1 VVNCQSR
8 NRPLTFLSLSGYT
21 DVIIYPLTELRFGNV
36 QRARRNKRMQDT
48 SISIREGLSFD
59 DVLLLPRDTDINPA
73 DVDPRT
79 IIARDIQLR
88 APILSSPMDR
98 VTEAR
103 MAIAMARE
111 GGLGI
116 IHRNLTPEQQAQE
129 VDKVKRSEHGIIVD
143 PISLP
148 PDKTLQDALGMMER
162 YHISGVPIT
171 EPATGR
177 LVGILTNRDIRFET
191 DFTRPIHQVMT
202 SERTRHGG
210 LITAP
215 LGTTLE
221 QAQEILQA
229 HRIEKLPIVDENM
242 RLLGLI
248 TIKDIQK
255 VRQFP
260 NATKDGRG
268 RLRCGAAIGPLR
280 DPIGRTAALVEAG
293 VDLIVIDAAHGQ
305 SRGVLNALRLV
316 KSEFPAL
323 PVIAGNVATA
333 EGARALI
340 EAGADGIRVGLGAGS
355 ICTTRIVSGVGVPQL
370 TAVMECADE
379 ARRYNVPVIADGGI
393 RWSGD
398 ATKALAAGAAAIMVG
413 NMLAGTQEAPGEVIL
428 YQGRAF
434 KDYRGMGS
442 EAAMREGSS
451 DRYGQTS
458 SARFVP
464 EGVEG
469 RVPYKGAVHDT
480 IHQLLGGIRSGMG
493 YIGAHT
499 IAELQDRA
507 QFIRNTGA
515 GLRES
520 HVHDVWITKE
530 PPNYSS
536 EYSGSDLPHE

>member
-1 VVNCQSR
+1 MGETM
-8 NRPLTFLSLSGYT
+8 LETGLS
-21 DVIIYPLTELRFGNV
+21 V
-36 QRARRNKRMQDT
+36 
-48 SISIREGLSFD
+48 REGLSFD
-59 DVLLLPRDTDINPA
+59 DVLLLPRDTDVTPGE
-73 DVDPRT
+73 VDPRT
-79 IIARDIQLR
+79 IVAADIALR

-116 IHRNLTPEQQAQE
+116 IHRNMSPEMQAEE

-148 PDKTLQDALGMMER
+148 PDKTIFEALQLMER

-171 EPATGR
+171 EPHTGR

-191 DFTRPIHQVMT
+191 EFSRPIHQVMT
-202 SERTRHGG
+202 SDDSRRGG
-210 LITAP
+210 LVTAP

-221 QAQEILQA
+221 QAQEILQQ
-229 HRIEKLPIVDENM
+229 HRIEKLPIVDNNR

-260 NATKDGRG
+260 NATKDARG

-280 DPIGRTAALVEAG
+280 DPVGRTAALAEAG

-305 SRGVLNALRLV
+305 SRGVLNALRAV
-316 KSEFPAL
+316 KSEFPDL
-323 PVIAGNVATA
+323 PVIAGNVATR
-333 EGARALI
+333 EGARELV

-370 TAVMECADE
+370 TAVIDCALE
-379 ARRYNVPVIADGGI
+379 AQRRGIPVIADGGI

-398 ATKALAAGAAAIMVG
+398 AVKALAAGAAAVMVG

-428 YQGRAF
+428 YQGRAY

-451 DRYGQTS
+451 DRYGQAST
-458 SARFVP
+458 ARFVP

-469 RVPYKGAVHDT
+469 RVPYKGALGDT
-480 IHQLLGGIRSGMG
+480 IHQLMGGIRSGMG
-493 YIGAHT
+493 YIGAHN
-499 IAELQDRA
+499 IEELHERA
-507 QFIRNTGA
+507 QFMRITGA
-515 GLRES
+515 SLRES

-536 EYSGSDLPHE
+536 EYAMNDIPRE

>member
-1 VVNCQSR
+1 MQE
-8 NRPLTFLSLSGYT
+8 
-21 DVIIYPLTELRFGNV
+21 TE
-36 QRARRNKRMQDT
+36 
-48 SISIREGLSFD
+48 ISIREGLSFD
-59 DVLLLPRDTDINPA
+59 DVLLLPRDTDITPGE
-73 DVDPRT
+73 VDPRT
-79 IIARDIQLR
+79 VVAGDITLR
-88 APILSSPMDR
+88 SPILSSPMDR

-116 IHRNLTPEQQAQE
+116 IHRNMSPEAQAQE

-148 PDKTLQDALGMMER
+148 PDKTIRDALQIMER

-171 EPATGR
+171 EPETGR

-191 DFTRPIHQVMT
+191 DFARPISDIMT
-202 SERTRHGG
+202 SDSSPKGG
-210 LITAP
+210 LVTAP

-221 QAQEILQA
+221 QAQNILQQ
-229 HRIEKLPIVDENM
+229 HRIEKLPIVDSN
-242 RLLGLI
+242 RKLLGLI

-260 NATKDGRG
+260 NATKDARG

-280 DPIGRTAALVEAG
+280 DPVGRTAALVEAG
-293 VDLIVIDAAHGQ
+293 VDLIVIDAAHGH
-305 SRGVLNALRLV
+305 SRGVLNALRAV
-316 KSEFPAL
+316 KSEFPNL
-323 PVIAGNVATA
+323 LVIAGNAATA
-333 EGARALI
+333 EGARDLAQ
-340 EAGADGIRVGLGAGS
+340 AGADALRVGLGGGS

-370 TAVMECADE
+370 TAIMDCAKE
-379 ARRYNVPVIADGGI
+379 AARYGIPVIADGGI

-398 ATKALAAGAAAIMVG
+398 AVKALAAGASAIMVG
-413 NMLAGTQEAPGEVIL
+413 NMLAGAQEAPGEVIL
-428 YQGRAF
+428 YQGRAY

-451 DRYGQTS
+451 DRYGQAST
-458 SARFVP
+458 AQFVP

-469 RVPYKGAVHDT
+469 RVPYKGALHDT
-480 IHQLLGGIRSGMG
+480 IHQLMGGIRSGMG

-499 IAELQDRA
+499 IADLHERA
-507 QFIRNTGA
+507 QFMRISGA
-515 GLRES
+515 SLRES

-536 EYSGSDLPHE
+536 EYAMNDIPRE

>member
-1 VVNCQSR
+1 M
-8 NRPLTFLSLSGYT
+8 LME
-21 DVIIYPLTELRFGNV
+21 TEIG
-36 QRARRNKRMQDT
+36 
-48 SISIREGLSFD
+48 IREGLSFD
-59 DVLLLPRDTDINPA
+59 DVLLMPRDTDVTPG

-79 IIARDIQLR
+79 TIAADITLR

-116 IHRNLTPEQQAQE
+116 LHRNMTPEAQAQE

-148 PDKTLQDALGMMER
+148 PDKTIREALQMMER

-171 EPATGR
+171 EPHTGK

-191 DFTRPIHQVMT
+191 DFTRPIHQIMT
-202 SERTRHGG
+202 SDQSRPGG
-210 LITAP
+210 LVTAK

-221 QAQEILQA
+221 QAQDILQR
-229 HRIEKLPIVDENM
+229 HRIEKLPIVDDN
-242 RLLGLI
+242 RKLLGLI

-260 NATKDGRG
+260 NATKDARG

-280 DPIGRTAALVEAG
+280 DPVGRTAALVEAG

-305 SRGVLNALRLV
+305 ARGVMNALRSV
-316 KSEFPAL
+316 KGEYPDL

-333 EGARALI
+333 DGVRDLI

-370 TAVMECADE
+370 TAIMDCARE
-379 ARRYNVPVIADGGI
+379 ARRHGVPVIADGGI

-398 ATKALAAGAAAIMVG
+398 AVKALAAGASAIMVG
-413 NMLAGTQEAPGEVIL
+413 NMLAGAQEAPGEVIL
-428 YQGRAF
+428 YQGRAY

-451 DRYGQTS
+451 DRYGQS
-458 SARFVP
+458 STATFVP

-469 RVPYKGAVHDT
+469 RVPYKGALHDT

-499 IAELQDRA
+499 IEDLHDRA
-507 QFIRNTGA
+507 QFMRITGA
-515 GLRES
+515 SLRES

-536 EYSGSDLPHE
+536 EYAMSDIPRE

>member
-1 VVNCQSR
+1 
-8 NRPLTFLSLSGYT
+8 
-21 DVIIYPLTELRFGNV
+21 
-36 QRARRNKRMQDT
+36 MQET
-48 SISIREGLSFD
+48 TALIREGLSFD
-59 DVLLLPRDTDINPA
+59 DVLLSPRDSDVTPA
-73 DVDPRT
+73 EVDPRT
-79 IIARDIQLR
+79 TIARGFTLR

-116 IHRNLTPEQQAQE
+116 IHRNMTPELQAQE

-148 PDKTLQDALGMMER
+148 PDKTIKEAIQLMDR

-171 EPATGR
+171 EPGTQR

-191 DFTRPIHQVMT
+191 NYSRQIRDVMT
-202 SERTRHGG
+202 TDASRRDG
-210 LITAP
+210 LVTAS

-229 HRIEKLPIVDENM
+229 HRIEKLPIVDEN
-242 RLLGLI
+242 RKLLGLI

-260 NATKDGRG
+260 NATKDSRG

-293 VDLIVIDAAHGQ
+293 VDMIVIDAAHGH
-305 SRGVLNALRLV
+305 SRGVLNALRAV
-316 KSEFPAL
+316 KSEFPDL
-323 PVIAGNVATA
+323 PVMAGNVATA
-333 EGARALI
+333 DGVRALI
-340 EAGADGIRVGLGAGS
+340 DLGADCIRIGLGAGS

-370 TAVMECADE
+370 TAVLDCAE
-379 ARRYNVPVIADGGI
+379 AAARNGIPIIADGGI

-398 ATKALAAGAAAIMVG
+398 AAKALAAGAAAIMVG
-413 NMLAGTQEAPGEVIL
+413 NMLAGTEEAPGGVIL
-428 YQGRAF
+428 YQGRAY

-442 EAAMREGSS
+442 EAAMTEGSS
-451 DRYGQTS
+451 DRYGHDNL
-458 SARFVP
+458 ARHVP

-469 RVPYKGAVHDT
+469 RVPYKGALHDT
-480 IHQLLGGIRSGMG
+480 IYQLLGGIRSGMG
-493 YIGAHT
+493 YVGARTLGEFH
-499 IAELQDRA
+499 ERA
-507 QFIRNTGA
+507 QFIRQTGA
-515 GLRES
+515 SLRES

-536 EYSGSDLPHE
+536 EYSNGETTRE